1 VPALAGTVFLGEEM
15 PRIVTKP
22 DNLNERNLEFA
33 QVPLKEPV
41 FLNSVPKCG
50 THLIRNIMRMFVPVE
65 QQYHKAFIQYPVLR
79 EHQDAFA
86 RARPFLSWGHM
97 LYGDASA
104 IALRR
109 VNHLVLVRDPYD
121 WVLARARFFM
131 SDTYQGSLDSIKG
144 GNVSAEDVL
153 NMMIFGIPDMAPAM
167 KEIFTHN
174 AVSWLGIHAHHLQFE
189 ELLRHIKDLD
199 SDAAESFFASLFEK
213 LNMGE
218 LPDDWRERVRIGSD
232 REQSTTARENL
243 NRVTVD
249 IPDELPDVQK
259 QLVDYAVPGLRAILG
274 YE

>member
-1 VPALAGTVFLGEEM
+1 M
-15 PRIVTKP
+15 PRIETKA
-22 DNLNERNLEFA
+22 DNLNERNRDFVH
-33 QVPLKEPV
+33 VPLKEPV

-65 QQYHKAFIQYPVLR
+65 QQYHKTFIQYPVLND
-79 EHQDAFA
+79 HQAAFA
-86 RARPFLSWGHM
+86 RAKPFLSWGHL

-109 VNHLVLVRDPYD
+109 VHHLVLVRDPYD

-131 SDTYQGSLDSIKG
+131 SDTYKGSLDNIKG
-144 GNVSAEDVL
+144 GNIAIEDVL
-153 NMMIFGIPDMAPAM
+153 NMMIFGIPEKSPALPDV
-167 KEIFTHN
+167 FTHN
-174 AVSWLGIHAHHLQFE
+174 AVAWMGTHARILQFE
-189 ELLRHIKDLD
+189 ELLKNVRALD
-199 SDAAESFFASLFEK
+199 TDAGETFFADLLEQ

-243 NRVTVD
+243 TRMTADVPN
-249 IPDELPDVQK
+249 ELPDIQK
-259 QLVDYAVPGLRAILG
+259 RLVDYAAPGLRATLG